1 MLGFSC
7 TWACHCYQQRPDLPV
22 ELWFPSFLIYSKK
35 SFSAP
40 SIVFLSLLDFFLS
53 EYSTHY
59 TGVSLSLERK
69 KERNKHSWHIFFLHF
84 LLYFSISIQHNSLK
98 CGQHLLSPFPY
109 PVLCI
114 YFNFVKIS
122 CTKMHTVPTELSCAS
137 IWVLACSSLG
147 QVANVKSWPSL
158 AWLHSGQ
165 SPFSSTWVLLVW
177 WIICF
182 SIDQA
187 GGYITQI
194 HFLFG

>member
-1 MLGFSC
+1 MG
-7 TWACHCYQQRPDLPV
+7 
-22 ELWFPSFLIYSKK
+22 
-35 SFSAP
+35 
-40 SIVFLSLLDFFLS
+40 LSLLSAKARPSSGALISFFSHLLKEIVLCS
-53 EYSTHY
+53 FDRF
-59 TGVSLSLERK
+59 SLFIGFFSIRIQHTLYWCFSVLRK

-165 SPFSSTWVLLVW
+165 SPFSST
-177 WIICF
+177 
-182 SIDQA
+182 
-187 GGYITQI
+187 
-194 HFLFG
+194 

>member
-1 MLGFSC
+1 MLISTKCLALAVHGLVTAISKGQTFQWSFDFLLFSS
-7 TWACHCYQQRPDLPV
+7 TQRNCSL
-22 ELWFPSFLIYSKK
+22 LL
-35 SFSAP
+35 
-40 SIVFLSLLDFFLS
+40 LLDFFLS

-69 KERNKHSWHIFFLHF
+69 KEKNKHSWHIFFLHF
-84 LLYFSISIQHNSLK
+84 LLYFSIPIQHNSLK

-122 CTKMHTVPTELSCAS
+122 CTKMHTFPTELSCAS

-165 SPFSSTWVLLVW
+165 SPFSST
-177 WIICF
+177 
-182 SIDQA
+182 
-187 GGYITQI
+187 
-194 HFLFG
+194 